1 MNSKTRE
8 LVKCTDADRARLLES
23 IAKLP
28 SPKRVAESLMEASL
42 LALIHAQRNRHNEY
56 LLRHQ
61 ERGGAAARELVEAGV
76 VEISGVFVSN
86 FGMLVRREA
95 LKMKLYG
102 ELG

>member
-1 MNSKTRE
+1 
-8 LVKCTDADRARLLES
+8 
-23 IAKLP
+23 
-28 SPKRVAESLMEASL
+28 MEASL

-61 ERGGAAARELVEAGV
+61 ERGSAAARELVEAGV

-86 FGMLVRREA
+86 FGMQVRREA
-95 LKMKLYG
+95 LKMKFYG